1 MNIIET
7 LKDSW
12 SRYRRRRI
20 RMEELRALNCGDMR
34 RLMQDTGL
42 SFSEL
47 VALAKSE
54 GDSAKLLYRRLD
66 TIGIDAKQIDMAV
79 LRDMQRCC
87 TECDSKALC
96 EHELDDQPKA
106 ATWPSYCPNKLTLE
120 ALSRSA
126 SK

>member
-54 GDSAKLLYRRLD
+54 GTRPN
-66 TIGIDAKQIDMAV
+66 
-79 LRDMQRCC
+79 CC
-87 TECDSKALC
+87 IAG
-96 EHELDDQPKA
+96 
-106 ATWPSYCPNKLTLE
+106 
-120 ALSRSA
+120 
-126 SK
+126 